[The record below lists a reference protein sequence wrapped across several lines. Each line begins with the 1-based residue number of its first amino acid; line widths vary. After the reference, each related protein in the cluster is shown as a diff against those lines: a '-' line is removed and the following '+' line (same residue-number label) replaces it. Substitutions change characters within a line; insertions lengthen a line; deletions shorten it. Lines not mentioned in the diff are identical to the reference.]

1 MVLIH
6 LYVTHQAG
14 LRNRYL
20 VSNKLSGLFFSSQTI
35 LKASKKSTKPSMFKP
50 GLSAWNSTGTVW
62 CVITSPLG
70 AMVMVASE
78 TEPEAS

>member
-20 VSNKLSGLFFSSQTI
+20 VSNRLSGLFFFFFPNHFES
-35 LKASKKSTKPSMFKP
+35 FKEIHETQHVQ
-50 GLSAWNSTGTVW
+50 ARVERMEQYRD
-62 CVITSPLG
+62 CV
-70 AMVMVASE
+70 MCDV
-78 TEPEAS
+78 

>member
-20 VSNKLSGLFFSSQTI
+20 VSNRLSGPLFFSSQTI
-35 LKASKKSTKPSMFKP
+35 LKASKKSTKPSTFKP

-62 CVITSPLG
+62 CVMCDHQSPGSHGNGSLR
-70 AMVMVASE
+70 S
-78 TEPEAS
+78 